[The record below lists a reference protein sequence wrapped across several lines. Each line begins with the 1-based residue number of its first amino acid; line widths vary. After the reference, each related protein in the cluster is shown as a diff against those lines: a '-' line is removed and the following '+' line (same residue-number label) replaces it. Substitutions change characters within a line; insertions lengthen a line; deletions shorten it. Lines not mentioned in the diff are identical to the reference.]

1 MSKGHYMI
9 RSLKTTA
16 TLLLATLI
24 GGALFGPAAQAA
36 TYTLL
41 LPQFIYR
48 GVEGGISPIQTVG
61 TFKPYLTA
69 GEHFVSARLWGTY
82 GNAIGPRSA
91 PVQLFGDGVLLGQCE
106 AFAPCTTDP
115 YVDFSYDIKNLE
127 AFLDGSYV
135 LQALQTGGGV
145 TLLSILRLEITTAE
159 GPLPAVPLPMSAAL
173 LLGPLGALVAL
184 GRRRRS
190 R

>member
-1 MSKGHYMI
+1 MI
-9 RSLKTTA
+9 HKMKTIA
-16 TLLLATLI
+16 ALIALGLGGTLA
-24 GGALFGPAAQAA
+24 APAAQAA

-48 GVEGGISPIQTVG
+48 GVQGGISPIQTVG
-61 TFKPYLTA
+61 TFDPYLSA
-69 GEHFVSARLWGTY
+69 GEGFVSARLWGTY
-82 GNAIGPRSA
+82 GNAVGPTSA

-115 YVDFSYDIKNLE
+115 YVDFSYDIKNLD

-135 LQALQTGGGV
+135 LQALQTGGRA
-145 TLLSILRLEITTAE
+145 TLLSILRLEITT
-159 GPLPAVPLPMSAAL
+159 GPLPVVPLPATGAL

-184 GRRRRS
+184 ARRRR
-190 R
+190 RTA

>member
-1 MSKGHYMI
+1 MI
-9 RSLKTTA
+9 QSLKTTLLAVACTLTGA
-16 TLLLATLI
+16 TLTAP
-24 GGALFGPAAQAA
+24 GAQAA

-61 TFKPYLTA
+61 TFEPYMIA

-82 GNAIGPRSA
+82 GNAVGPTSA

-106 AFAPCTTDP
+106 ALAPCTTDP
-115 YVDFSYDIKNLE
+115 YVDFSYSIPNLE

-135 LQALQTGGGV
+135 LQALQTGGRV
-145 TLLSILRLEITTAE
+145 TLLSILRLEITTAA

-173 LLGPLGALVAL
+173 LLGPLGALAAL
-184 GRRRRS
+184 GRRRRT